1 MHLSYSPQAPPP
13 APVFDCQE
21 HGEPAE
27 GVQTQDSALEFSQ
40 AADLGSVDGV
50 PGSKQEARKR
60 MQRGGTAPA
69 PRPLG
74 YRDPPVQCAK
84 TLEFG
89 QWLVRLVF
97 GPHCLSVGC
106 FTGPS

>member
-1 MHLSYSPQAPPP
+1 MHFSYFPQAPLQ

-21 HGEPAE
+21 HGEPVE
-27 GVQTQDSALEFSQ
+27 GVQTQDSALEVSQ

-50 PGSKQEARKR
+50 PGSKQEAREG
-60 MQRGGTAPA
+60 MQRGNPV

-74 YRDPPVQCAK
+74 YRDPPVLCVK

-97 GPHCLSVGC
+97 GTHCPSIGC